1 MPIHTPPTLAA
12 LLECMH
18 CGEKQGIPEP
28 PDRGSSHFG
37 AWQTAPHQESLE
49 RIDKPNLTGL
59 SRCLT
64 DSLLLGRLRK
74 PQRRYY
80 QEHLNEG
87 MACFPNVRACT
98 AN

>member
-1 MPIHTPPTLAA
+1 MRA
-12 LLECMH
+12 LR
-18 CGEKQGIPEP
+18 EKQGIPEP

-49 RIDKPNLTGL
+49 RIDKPNLTGV

-64 DSLLLGRLRK
+64 TPYCSGTLRK
-74 PQRRYY
+74 PQQCYY
-80 QEHLNEG
+80 QEHFNEG